1 MLDTLFNNLEH
12 YSELIGQGKFTPVV
26 VWWILGVT
34 LLTMIIRAV
43 VWMKSN
49 DTKISQYQILSIAAV
64 EYLFD
69 IAVSF
74 ILVALMKSS
83 EPVMNYIVGPSI
95 GIIFGLLSEF
105 YLMSRYGSKLVE
117 KESDEKSSTVTNI
130 TINNNMEDAD
140 DMMPA
145 KHRKPIF
152 DNIIHQAIHDSTST
166 DGHCETGPLE
176 DSVRELA
183 SGLAATVQ
191 VVQDVA
197 EQLSEMKQ
205 AVSNIQ
211 DQVNHVTA
219 SVDNIH
225 HEIEENTAIEC
236 RVRILRF
243 NIDLVMAKRSNE
255 SLPKDLFE
263 QTIIDID
270 KYDNYCS
277 KHPEFKNKITVAAEK
292 HILSEYDKG
301 IENGF
306 LVY

>member
-12 YSELIGQGKFTPVV
+12 YSELIGQGTFTPVI
-26 VWWILGVT
+26 VWWILGVI

-43 VWMKSN
+43 VWMKSG
-49 DTKISQYQILSIAAV
+49 DTKLGQYQILSISAV

-95 GIIFGLLSEF
+95 GIILGLLSEF
-105 YLMSRYGSKLVE
+105 YLMSKYGSKLV
-117 KESDEKSSTVTNI
+117 KIQSDEKSSTVTNI

-140 DMMPA
+140 DMTPA
-145 KHRKPIF
+145 RYRKPIF
-152 DNIIHQAIHDSTST
+152 DNIIHQALHNSTST
-166 DGHCETGPLE
+166 DGQCETSPLE
-176 DSVRELA
+176 DSVKELA

-197 EQLSEMKQ
+197 EQLSEMKETI
-205 AVSNIQ
+205 SNIQ
-211 DQVNHVTA
+211 DQVNHVTN
-219 SVDNIH
+219 SVDSIH
-225 HEIEENTAIEC
+225 GEIEENTAIEC

-243 NIDLVMAKRSNE
+243 NIDLVMAKRNNE

-270 KYDNYCS
+270 KYDNYCR
-277 KHPEFKNKITVAAEK
+277 KHPDFKNKITVAAER

-306 LVY
+306 LDY

>member
-105 YLMSRYGSKLVE
+105 YLMSRYGNKLVE
-117 KESDEKSSTVTNI
+117 KQPDEKSSTVTNI

-140 DMMPA
+140 DMTPA
-145 KHRKPIF
+145 KYRKPIF
-152 DNIIHQAIHDSTST
+152 DNIIHQAIHDSTSN
-166 DGHCETGPLE
+166 GRQHETGPLE

-205 AVSNIQ
+205 TVSNIQ

-225 HEIEENTAIEC
+225 NEIEENTAIEC

-243 NIDLVMAKRSNE
+243 NIDLVMAKRNNE

>member
-105 YLMSRYGSKLVE
+105 YLMSRYGNKLVE
-117 KESDEKSSTVTNI
+117 KQPDEKSSTVTNI
-130 TINNNMEDAD
+130 TINNMEDAD

-145 KHRKPIF
+145 KYRKPIF
-152 DNIIHQAIHDSTST
+152 DNIIHQAIHDSTSS
-166 DGHCETGPLE
+166 GKQSETGPLE

-191 VVQDVA
+191 MVQDVA

-225 HEIEENTAIEC
+225 QEIEENTAIEC

>member
-1 MLDTLFNNLEH
+1 
-12 YSELIGQGKFTPVV
+12 
-26 VWWILGVT
+26 
-34 LLTMIIRAV
+34 
-43 VWMKSN
+43 
-49 DTKISQYQILSIAAV
+49 
-64 EYLFD
+64 
-69 IAVSF
+69 
-74 ILVALMKSS
+74 
-83 EPVMNYIVGPSI
+83 
-95 GIIFGLLSEF
+95 
-105 YLMSRYGSKLVE
+105 
-117 KESDEKSSTVTNI
+117 
-130 TINNNMEDAD
+130 MEDAD

-145 KHRKPIF
+145 KYRKPIF
-152 DNIIHQAIHDSTST
+152 DNIIHQAIHDSTSS
-166 DGHCETGPLE
+166 GKQSETGPLE

-191 VVQDVA
+191 MVQDVA

-225 HEIEENTAIEC
+225 QEIEENTAIEC

-243 NIDLVMAKRSNE
+243 NIDLVMAKRDNE

-270 KYDNYCS
+270 KYDNYCR